1 MSKFGSACYAIR
13 AVKPYM
19 AQGTLRMTYF
29 SYFHSVMTYGLVF
42 WGISPHSIH
51 IFRLQKRA
59 IRIITNSGSRDS
71 CRELFK
77 KTEILPLHSQFI
89 FSLLLFIVNNRD
101 QFKLNSEIYS
111 RNTRHNNNL
120 HYPICNLTV
129 FQKGVYYFSIKGFN
143 NLPSSIRNL
152 AHDVKHFKIVLKR
165 FLLLYSFEEYF
176 DCKFD
181 SNLINC
187 LD

>member
-1 MSKFGSACYAIR
+1 
-13 AVKPYM
+13 
-19 AQGTLRMTYF
+19 
-29 SYFHSVMTYGLVF
+29 MTYGLVF
-42 WGISPHSIH
+42 WGNSPHSIH

-59 IRIITNSGSRDS
+59 IRIITNSGCRDS

-77 KTEILPLHSQFI
+77 KMEILPLQSRFI
-89 FSLLLFIVNNRD
+89 FSLLLFVVNNRD
-101 QFKLNSEIYS
+101 QFKSNSEIYG

-129 FQKGVYYFSIKGFN
+129 FQKGVHYLGTKVFN
-143 NLPSSIRNL
+143 SLPSSIRNL
-152 AHDVKHFKIVLKR
+152 AHDVKHFKTVLKR
-165 FLLLYSFEEYF
+165 LLLLYSFYSLEEYL

-181 SNLINC
+181 SNLNNC